1 MCLDTASEM
10 STWSILSI
18 INDSLMT
25 SQFSDLIRVKVKFG
39 VRVWLDLQSWGQ
51 ARGWSH
57 TEN

>member
-25 SQFSDLIRVKVKFG
+25 DLIRVKVKFG